1 MIAAGDVYFR
11 HIEFF
16 PRAEESTT
24 LEISLFHWFTYILL
38 DLRVFMGLPWDI
50 EEVLSMYD
58 ANRLQMGN
66 GWHQRFF
73 GNLNASM
80 LHKSTLKKSLPCFF
94 PIIGQGELRCPN
106 DCSLE
111 PSQKMRKDD
120 RLLFID
126 TRFSAFFMLDNPL
139 VLPITKRSMQLMLH
153 WE

>member
-1 MIAAGDVYFR
+1 
-11 HIEFF
+11 
-16 PRAEESTT
+16 
-24 LEISLFHWFTYILL
+24 
-38 DLRVFMGLPWDI
+38 MGLPWDI

-126 TRFSAFFMLDNPL
+126 TRFSACFMLDNPL

-153 WE
+153 WEIVRNDFLSTKFWIGIHHSLYAKIVKLNFPQGNFWQKS

>member
-1 MIAAGDVYFR
+1 
-11 HIEFF
+11 
-16 PRAEESTT
+16 
-24 LEISLFHWFTYILL
+24 
-38 DLRVFMGLPWDI
+38 
-50 EEVLSMYD
+50 MYD

-139 VLPITKRSMQLMLH
+139 VLPITKRSMQLIARFQLGLLSLSPFPSDGDVDGDRCG
-153 WE
+153 WRLDRSG